1 MPAHE
6 EQTLTATAG
15 SANAFR
21 KNDTDQPRASQSSN
35 TKIRQN
41 VNRGASSLS
50 SNGTNRHQQHQD
62 HNDGN
67 NAPNFQMQSYNN
79 TNAAHSNAIS
89 TGSKQPTPLFE
100 RLVTEEVQEIKAY
113 ARIIESQQR
122 RLVELERVHVDLE
135 ARLEVESNSRKQL
148 ETTLEAR
155 EREWANKFEELSKD
169 RDQWKGVVQ
178 VEQTKNSRLIDQVV
192 RKDQDIHR
200 MLQRKVSQTIRG
212 RGVDIHGVCIVL
224 HVSLHVCFH
233 IQYDHEPI
241 RGSTRNGRQQQSA
254 TRDRGERTVTSAS
267 RSPEARVRLHKS
279 PHEILAASGSAEK
292 VRLRNVKSLLNDFFG
307 M

>member
-1 MPAHE
+1 MTERMPAHE

-135 ARLEVESNSRKQL
+135 ARLEVESNRRKQL

-224 HVSLHVCFH
+224 HVSPHVCFH
-233 IQYDHEPI
+233 TF
-241 RGSTRNGRQQQSA
+241 S
-254 TRDRGERTVTSAS
+254 
-267 RSPEARVRLHKS
+267 VR
-279 PHEILAASGSAEK
+279 P
-292 VRLRNVKSLLNDFFG
+292 
-307 M
+307 